1 MKAGIN
7 PRPAGAL
14 LAWMLHDIDN
24 IWPREIGSGKQL
36 PLTKSK
42 VIGG

>member
-1 MKAGIN
+1 
-7 PRPAGAL
+7 
-14 LAWMLHDIDN
+14 MLHDIDN